1 MTSKSEQSKISE
13 ISVEDLN
20 LFVKS
25 FNSMSN
31 QKMSNMNA
39 ATKQKVEQF
48 IDIIMKYADFPIA
61 YSIIYTN
68 VMNAWNKKSV
78 EPGTLGSFMWGSL
91 LENRIKYMGDSKEEL
106 LRYVSNAH
114 DNNPNPCSLL
124 GAGSLSKDTAY
135 CSVPV
140 IYYDG
145 IALTP
150 LFSRL
155 KESISSSL
163 YGITPRT
170 FKNMNILDDK
180 SVRVHREDGILYLP
194 IYTNENSNIT
204 SISTI
209 NKKYVV
215 PSIDYSMISQLIDYG
230 INDVAI
236 FLYHKN
242 CGKTDNYTIYYSGKY
257 NLSRKKSLDIE
268 LPTEFVNNA
277 LENPHKCHTTTRMK
291 SKVKNLTTHIGVVL
305 VIGIIILYLLSKGF
319 SYL

>member
-1 MTSKSEQSKISE
+1 MNSNQSKFSE

-31 QKMSNMNA
+31 QKISSMNS

-78 EPGTLGSFMWGSL
+78 DPGTIGSFMWGSL
-91 LENRIKYMGDSKEEL
+91 LENRIEYIGDAKEEL
-106 LRYVSNAH
+106 LRYVVNAY

-135 CSVPV
+135 CTVPV

-145 IALTP
+145 IELTP
-150 LFSRL
+150 LFSKQR
-155 KESISSSL
+155 EAISSSL

-170 FKNMNILDDK
+170 FKNLNFSSDK
-180 SVRVHREDGILYLP
+180 SERTHRDDGILYLP
-194 IYTNENSNIT
+194 IYKNDDSNIT

-209 NKKYVV
+209 NKKYAV
-215 PSIDYSMISQLIDYG
+215 PSIDYNMISQLLDYG
-230 INDVAI
+230 INDVAV
-236 FLYHKN
+236 FLYHKGCN
-242 CGKTDNYTIYYSGKY
+242 KKDNYTVYYSGKY
-257 NLSRKKSLDIE
+257 NLNRKKSVEIQ
-268 LPTEFVNNA
+268 LPSEFINNT
-277 LENPHKCHTTTRMK
+277 LENPNKCGTGIRMK
-291 SKVKNLTTHIGVVL
+291 SKVKNLTAHIGVVL